1 MRKEQKDGGKNGII
15 LLRLLRLLKH
25 LRYKTTY
32 LAIVNTVLVETE
44 RWIGG
49 DRLPNS
55 LIFFIM
61 VITTIIMI
69 MIMIVII
76 MIIKMDKIDRLPQ
89 EESVVTGPVLLKPNS
104 TVDL

>member
-1 MRKEQKDGGKNGII
+1 MITI
-15 LLRLLRLLKH
+15 KH
-25 LRYKTTY
+25 DQFKQTY
-32 LAIVNTVLVETE
+32 FAVVDTVLVETE

-61 VITTIIMI
+61 VITTIIII

>member
-1 MRKEQKDGGKNGII
+1 MI
-15 LLRLLRLLKH
+15 
-25 LRYKTTY
+25 
-32 LAIVNTVLVETE
+32 
-44 RWIGG
+44 
-49 DRLPNS
+49 
-55 LIFFIM
+55 
-61 VITTIIMI
+61 I